1 MQTFEIIV
9 QNRTGLHARPAKELV
24 NLAKTFKSNIRIAHG
39 VKQVNA
45 KSLIS
50 VLTLGVES
58 GGQVHIEV
66 EGEDEEAAALALQ
79 ALINAGLGEGVVEEG
94 ATAASAPAAPEKLA
108 EKAPAPIVAPT
119 APPMAAGELP
129 QRLTRGIPAAPGFGI
144 GPIFRLERAKLTVD
158 ETFTSANQE
167 RALLQQA
174 LEGAKGQL
182 RQLHAQ
188 LLGQAV
194 ASEAAIFEVHLEILE
209 DPDLLDAVYANIDK
223 QKNAA
228 HAWQT
233 AIETRAKAMAALNDP
248 LLAARAADIH
258 DVGYRV
264 LRLLVGAES
273 QDAVQLPDHPVIV
286 LAFDLSPSDTA
297 SLDTKRVLGF
307 CTAGGGPTAHSS
319 IIARALGFPAVVSAG
334 ESIMQIENGM
344 LAILDGTAGTLVIDP
359 DPETLTRA
367 REAQHLYQARRIA
380 AQAASAEP
388 AITRDGHRVE
398 IVANIGG
405 VADARKAHAAG
416 AEGVGLLRTE
426 FLFLER
432 TSAPTETEQF
442 EVYRDI
448 AVALAGNPVIV
459 RTLDIG
465 GDKPVPYITML
476 PEENPFLGERGIRLC
491 LARPELL
498 RQQVRAILRAAP
510 YGKLRIMF
518 PMVADLAEWRAARA
532 IVEELRAELY
542 APQIE
547 LGIMIEVPSAALLAN
562 VFAAEVDFFSIGTN
576 DLTQYTLAMDRGHPN
591 LAGKSDGLHPAVLK
605 LIQCTVEAAHAAGKW
620 VGICGELGA
629 DPQAV
634 PILLGLGID
643 ELSIS
648 IPAIPM
654 VKAQVRDLTLE
665 EARRRAQEALACAT
679 APEVRRKAANA

>member
-39 VKQVNA
+39 AKQVNA

-58 GGQVHIEV
+58 GGQVRIEV

-79 ALINAGLGEGVVEEG
+79 ALINAGLGEGVAEEG
-94 ATAASAPAAPEKLA
+94 ATAASAPAAPEKPV
-108 EKAPAPIVAPT
+108 EKAPAPVVAPAT
-119 APPMAAGELP
+119 PPVATGELP

-174 LEGAKGQL
+174 LEGAKAQL

-209 DPDLLDAVYANIDK
+209 DPDLLEAVYANIDK

-233 AIETRAKAMAALNDP
+233 AIETRAKTMAALNDP

-264 LRLLVGAES
+264 LRLLVGAGT

-344 LAILDGTAGTLVIDP
+344 LAILDGAAGTLVIDP
-359 DPETLTRA
+359 DPETLARA
-367 REAQHLYQARRIA
+367 REAQQLYQARRIA

-518 PMVADLAEWRAARA
+518 PMVADLSEWRAARA

-562 VFAAEVDFFSIGTN
+562 FFAAEVDFFSIGTN

-634 PILLGLGID
+634 PILIGLGVD